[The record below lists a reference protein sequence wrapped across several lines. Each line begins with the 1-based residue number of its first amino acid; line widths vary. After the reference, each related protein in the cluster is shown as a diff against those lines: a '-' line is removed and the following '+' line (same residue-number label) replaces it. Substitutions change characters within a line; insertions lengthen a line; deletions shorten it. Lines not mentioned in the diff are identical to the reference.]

1 MGRLVPFTVFNVHGA
16 GCRSK
21 AGGRFTPEEVS
32 KASLPGSMAHLW
44 TIRPQEEETRE
55 VTRNASV
62 DDHIA
67 SLAAR
72 QHGVV
77 TRSQLLAEGLTRR
90 MVESRVRS
98 RRLRP
103 LHRGVYL
110 LGSLRASLE
119 PEHSRE
125 MAAVLACGPGAVLS
139 HRSAAWIWELLPRP
153 SAAAPVEVTVPRRA
167 RPRRPGIRTRRS
179 DRLSPD
185 EATVLDGLPVTSPG
199 RTLRDLSTRI
209 ATREL
214 SRAAARAERRGLID
228 ARGLSELVARHR
240 GRPGAPLL
248 RAALQVEGG
257 PAFTRSE
264 AEERFLD
271 LIGSGGLPP
280 PEANVV
286 VQGHEL
292 DFLWRAAGIAVE
304 VDGFGF
310 HASRRSFESD
320 RRRDAGLAA
329 AGVHVIR
336 VTWRQIVDEP
346 SATLVH
352 VAQALA
358 RSTPPPGGTGPL

>member
-1 MGRLVPFTVFNVHGA
+1 MGRLAPFAVFKVHDA
-16 GCRSK
+16 GRRSK
-21 AGGRFTPEEVS
+21 AVGRFSPGEVS
-32 KASLPGSMAHLW
+32 NASLAGSMTQLW
-44 TIRPQEEETRE
+44 TIRPEEEETRE

-62 DDHIA
+62 DDSIA
-67 SLAAR
+67 CLAAR

-77 TRSQLLAEGLTRR
+77 TRSQLLAEGLTPR
-90 MVESRVRS
+90 MVGSRVRS
-98 RRLRP
+98 ERLRP

-153 SAAAPVEVTVPRRA
+153 GGATPVEVTVPRRA
-167 RPRRPGIRTRRS
+167 RPRRPGIRARRS
-179 DRLSPD
+179 DHLSAD
-185 EATVLDGLPVTSPG
+185 EATVLGLPVTTPG

-209 ATREL
+209 STREL

-228 ARGLSELVARHR
+228 ADGLSKLVARHR

-248 RAALQVEGG
+248 RAALEVESG

-271 LIGSGGLPP
+271 LIGSGGLPA

-286 VQGHEL
+286 VRGHEV
-292 DFLWRAAGIAVE
+292 DFLWHPAGIAVE

-310 HASRRSFESD
+310 HASRRSFEND
-320 RRRDAGLAA
+320 RRRDAELAA
-329 AGVHVIR
+329 VGVYVIR

-358 RSTPPPGGTGPL
+358 RSTPRRAGKSPR

>member
-1 MGRLVPFTVFNVHGA
+1 M
-16 GCRSK
+16 
-21 AGGRFTPEEVS
+21 TP
-32 KASLPGSMAHLW
+32 
-44 TIRPQEEETRE
+44 
-55 VTRNASV
+55 NASV
-62 DDHIA
+62 EDRIA
-67 SLAAR
+67 ALAAR

-77 TRSQLLAEGLTRR
+77 ARSQLLAAGLTRR
-90 MVESRVRS
+90 MVGSRVRS
-98 RRLRP
+98 RRLCP

-110 LGSLRASLE
+110 LGGLRGPLE
-119 PEHSRE
+119 PERSRE
-125 MAAVLACGPGAVLS
+125 MAAVLACGPGAVVS

-153 SAAAPVEVTVPRRA
+153 RETGPVEITVPRRA
-167 RPRRPGIRTRRS
+167 RPRRPGILTHRS
-179 DRLSPD
+179 DALSAD
-185 EATVLDGLPVTSPG
+185 ETTVLDALPVTTPG

-214 SRAAARAERRGLID
+214 SRAAARAERLGHTD
-228 ARGLSELVARHR
+228 AGELSELVARHR

-248 RAALQVEGG
+248 RAALHVEGG

-271 LIGSGGLPP
+271 LIGSGGLPA

-286 VQGHEL
+286 VRGHEL

-310 HASRRSFESD
+310 HASRRSFEND
-320 RRRDAGLAA
+320 RRRDAELAA
-329 AGVHVIR
+329 AGVYVIR

-358 RSTPPPGGTGPL
+358 RSTPPRAGTGPL